1 MKRAFLLLAVIA
13 VSLSAWCQAPA
24 NPGNAA
30 PTASHKEKVSPFAEY
45 AGLWT
50 ARFEGKIWL
59 QLRLE
64 LAGEVLTGSLIHPH
78 NLELNDNGELKSVSE
93 EQVTEIVSDAV
104 VNPDGLL
111 LYLKDSDTQETDRY
125 VMRVVAPD
133 NDTAELKM
141 VAMSLPPGMPKPKPW
156 RLVRSGIATTNN
168 ASAPR

>member
-1 MKRAFLLLAVIA
+1 MKRAFLLLAVIG
-13 VSLSAWCQAPA
+13 VSLAAWCQAPA

-30 PTASHKEKVSPFAEY
+30 PAASQKKKISPLAEY
-45 AGLWT
+45 AGLWS

-64 LAGEVLTGSLIHPH
+64 LAGEQLTGSLIHPH

-93 EQVTEIVSDAV
+93 EQVTEFVSDAV

-111 LYLKDSDTQETDRY
+111 LSLKDSDAQQTDRY
-125 VMRVVAPD
+125 VMRLVAPD
-133 NDTAELKM
+133 NDTADLKM
-141 VAMSLPPGMPKPKPW
+141 IAMSMPPGMPKPKPW
-156 RLVRSGIATTNN
+156 RLVKSGVAATNN